1 MTAIRQIK
9 QLNKNELAVMLNIWE
24 RSVTATHHFLAKKEI
39 EALKPEV
46 LNALQTIDQLY
57 GYYDDDI
64 LGFMG
69 VEGENIELLFVD
81 AKVRGQGVGKKLLLY
96 GIKQLKI
103 KYVDVNEENQQGFGF
118 YQHLGFEIMGRSE
131 FDEQGKPFPILQ
143 LKREAHGEN

>member
-9 QLNKNELAVMLNIWE
+9 QLNKNELAVILNIWE

-69 VEGENIELLFVD
+69 VEGE
-81 AKVRGQGVGKKLLLY
+81 
-96 GIKQLKI
+96 
-103 KYVDVNEENQQGFGF
+103 
-118 YQHLGFEIMGRSE
+118 
-131 FDEQGKPFPILQ
+131 
-143 LKREAHGEN
+143 